1 MKEIKKNMYI
11 LDCCQSLFIGKLNKR
26 SKYIYSYEFKIYL
39 DSYSLLHIGRY
50 CEPSWS
56 GLMLELIHVKC
67 CHSGLCC
74 KRNYVVYPLIFEV
87 VMRLHQFIVINL
99 KSHILST
106 SSWTYPTKVGIGN
119 SFREWEVKTP
129 GKPWW
134 MWVSVVHL
142 FS

>member
-1 MKEIKKNMYI
+1 MYI

-26 SKYIYSYEFKIYL
+26 SKYIYCYEFKIYL
-39 DSYSLLHIGRY
+39 DSYSLLRIGKY

-67 CHSGLCC
+67 CHSDLCC

-99 KSHILST
+99 KSHILSNMHMIQPGHT
-106 SSWTYPTKVGIGN
+106 LPR
-119 SFREWEVKTP
+119 RELEIP
-129 GKPWW
+129 LGSGRSKPQENPDGCGWLW
-134 MWVSVVHL
+134 FTCFHNL
-142 FS
+142 